1 MNCNSRS
8 TEGSIDAQ
16 TSQRCFGSLYCI
28 VDWDFHSIM
37 IILWSRREA
46 RRSWTFSGIRKSC
59 LKAFLVAFRL
69 CSGPSEILQ
78 SQFPRGNPYVHLKE
92 SQHKKSTKT
101 LSQHKI
107 WRTPPPTPPPSRYGT
122 TKSQVFL
129 CMVVLWP
136 SISNNFK
143 TFRNVYSLFGAL

>member
-28 VDWDFHSIM
+28 VDRDFHSIM
-37 IILWSRREA
+37 TILWSRREA

-107 WRTPPPTPPPSRYGT
+107 WRTPPHPPSLSVHVRDHKITGFLMYGSPMIHPM
-122 TKSQVFL
+122 KFASQQRK
-129 CMVVLWP
+129 
-136 SISNNFK
+136 ISTNEK
-143 TFRNVYSLFGAL
+143 